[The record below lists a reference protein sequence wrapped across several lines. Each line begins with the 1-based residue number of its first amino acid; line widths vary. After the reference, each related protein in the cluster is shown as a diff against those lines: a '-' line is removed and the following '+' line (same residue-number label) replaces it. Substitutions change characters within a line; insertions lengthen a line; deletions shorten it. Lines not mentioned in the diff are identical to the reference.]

1 MNTETTKPAAS
12 SGLDTLIKVLTVV
25 KLLIQLAFYGILLG
39 GTLWFLLDNPL
50 PQLMQ
55 DFQAQAL
62 ETFMDQYGN

>member
-1 MNTETTKPAAS
+1 MITETPKPAAA

-50 PQLMQ
+50 PELMK
-55 DFQAQAL
+55 DFQAQAV
-62 ETFMDQYGN
+62 ESFMEQVGN